1 MSAEDR
7 IERIM
12 AWGPV
17 LFGLGFIAPLISQ
30 SMQAL
35 DVEELLGIGSLGW
48 GLGIGLS
55 LGLIAK
61 WRGSWL

>member
-1 MSAEDR
+1 MSSEDR
-7 IERIM
+7 IASVM

-17 LFGLGFIAPLISQ
+17 LFGLGFVAPLISQ

-35 DVEELLGIGSLGW
+35 AIDRVWGVGSLGW
-48 GLGIGLS
+48 GIGLGLS
-55 LGLIAK
+55 LGLIAR